1 MESANPYN
9 QIMPLRRAR
18 WVLKPPAPDAFLRS
32 ALEHPLLTQVLYNRG
47 VDSPQAVRSFLSSEQ
62 ATVENPFKLR
72 DMVPAVQRI
81 LKALERQEI
90 LCVYGDFDVDGV
102 TSTALLVTALQAAGG
117 RVGPYIPDR
126 VDEGYGLHNEAVTRI
141 AGQAKLL
148 ITVDCGIRSI
158 SEVACAAERGLEVIV
173 TDHHSVGKE
182 LPPALAVINPR
193 RPDCPSRFD
202 WLAGVGVAYRLAQA
216 VLRAASQE
224 KWCKLAPEQAAD
236 VEAGLLDLVA
246 LGTVADMMPLL
257 GENRSLV
264 RRGLAAL
271 NAQPRVGLEALMLQS
286 DLRAGLVDATAIS
299 FRLAPRLNAAGRLG
313 DARLAY
319 RLLRT
324 QDPTEAYTLACSLDE
339 LNQRRRSLTEQ
350 AQADA
355 EAQLAA
361 VLPEDPAIL
370 IVGSE
375 QYEHGIVGLVAGR
388 LTDRYYRP
396 AIVMREEAEET
407 RGSARSIPEF
417 NISHALDAVSDLLVR
432 HGGHHLAA
440 GFTVKNANLPALRAA
455 LQSLAGRT
463 LADRAALHPT
473 LAIDAVT
480 PLLDI
485 NWSIVEQ
492 FARLEPTGQENPPPL
507 LLARAVRVREVRT
520 VGGGKHLRLVV
531 EEKGT
536 GPIFDA
542 VAFHQGE
549 WAELLG
555 EGSCVD
561 LVFQVEINEWQGN
574 RRLQLNVQDLRPSGS
589 E

>member
-1 MESANPYN
+1 
-9 QIMPLRRAR
+9 MPLRRAR
-18 WVLKPPAPDAFLRS
+18 WAIKPVAPDAFLR
-32 ALEHPLLTQVLYNRG
+32 AVPEHPLLAQVLYNRG
-47 VDSPQAVRSFLSSEQ
+47 VDSPPAVRSFLDGAH
-62 ATVENPFKLR
+62 ATVENPYKLR
-72 DMVPAVQRI
+72 DMVPAVRRI
-81 LKALERQEI
+81 LKALEKHETI
-90 LCVYGDFDVDGV
+90 CVYGDFDVDGV

-126 VDEGYGLHNEAVTRI
+126 VDEGYGLNSEAVVRI

-158 SEVACAAERGLEVIV
+158 SEVACAVEHDLDVIV

-193 RPDCPSRFD
+193 RPDCPSKFD
-202 WLAGVGVAYRLAQA
+202 RLAGVGVAFRLAQA
-216 VLRAASQE
+216 VLRAAAQE
-224 KWCKLAPEQAAD
+224 KWCTLTLEQAAD

-257 GENRSLV
+257 GENRDLV

-286 DLRAGLVDATAIS
+286 DLRAGAVDATAIS

-324 QDPTEAYTLACSLDE
+324 QDPTEAYTLSGSLDE
-339 LNQRRRSLTEQ
+339 FNQRRRSLTEK
-350 AQADA
+350 AQNEA

-361 VLPEDPAIL
+361 VLPDDPAIF

-375 QYEHGIVGLVAGR
+375 SFDHGIVGLVAGR

-417 NISHALDAVSDLLVR
+417 NISHALDAVSELLVR

-440 GFTVKNANLPALRAA
+440 GFTVKNANLPAFRAS
-455 LQSLAGRT
+455 LQEIAGSA
-463 LADRAALHPT
+463 LADRTALRPT
-473 LAIDAVT
+473 LEIDAVT
-480 PLLDI
+480 PLPDV
-485 NWSIVEQ
+485 NWGIVEQ
-492 FARLEPTGQENPPPL
+492 FARLEPTGQENPPPV
-507 LLARAVRVREVRT
+507 LLARNARVREVRT
-520 VGGGKHLRLVV
+520 VGSGKHLRLVV
-531 EEKGT
+531 DEGAT
-536 GPIFDA
+536 GPVFDA
-542 VAFHQGE
+542 VAFQQGE
-549 WAELLG
+549 WAALLG
-555 EGSCVD
+555 DGSRID
-561 LVFQVEINEWQGN
+561 LAFQVEINEWQGN

>member
-1 MESANPYN
+1 MIQPA
-9 QIMPLRRAR
+9 
-18 WVLKPPAPDAFLRS
+18 APDAFLRAIS
-32 ALEHPLLTQVLYNRG
+32 EHPLLAQVLYNRG
-47 VDSPQAVRSFLSSEQ
+47 IDSPQAVRAFLDGAQ
-62 ATVENPFKLR
+62 AMLENPYKLR

-81 LKALERQEI
+81 LKAIEYHETI
-90 LCVYGDFDVDGV
+90 CVYGDFDVDGV
-102 TSTALLVTALQAAGG
+102 TSTALLVMALQAAGG

-126 VDEGYGLHNEAVTRI
+126 VDEGYGLNREAVVRI

-158 SEVACAAERGLEVIV
+158 REVACAVEHHLDVIV
-173 TDHHSVGKE
+173 TDHHSVGQE

-193 RPDCPSRFD
+193 RLDCPHQFD
-202 WLAGVGVAYRLAQA
+202 SLAGVGVAYRLAQA
-216 VLRAASQE
+216 VLRAAAQE
-224 KWCKLAPEQAAD
+224 KWCKLTPEQAVD
-236 VEAGLLDLVA
+236 LEAGLLDLVA
-246 LGTVADMMPLL
+246 LGTVADMMPLV

-271 NAQPRVGLEALMLQS
+271 NAQPRIGLEALMLQS
-286 DLRAGLVDATAIS
+286 DVRAGLVDATTIS

-324 QDPTEAYTLACSLDE
+324 QDPTEAYTLAGSLDE
-339 LNQRRRSLTEQ
+339 LNQRRRSLTEM
-350 AQADA
+350 AEADA

-361 VLPEDPAIL
+361 TLPDDPAIF

-375 QYEHGIVGLVAGR
+375 KYDHGIVGLVAGR

-396 AIVMREEAEET
+396 AIVMREEAEEA

-440 GFTVKNANLPALRAA
+440 GFTVKNTKLPALRAA
-455 LQSLAGRT
+455 LQALADSA
-463 LADRAALHPT
+463 LADRTALRPT
-473 LAIDAVT
+473 LAIDAVVS
-480 PLLDI
+480 LSDI
-485 NWSIVEQ
+485 NWGIVEQ
-492 FARLEPTGQENPPPL
+492 FARLEPTGQANPPPL
-507 LLARAVRVREVRT
+507 LLARNACVREART
-520 VGGGKHLRLVV
+520 VGGGKHLRMAVDEGGSGLL
-531 EEKGT
+531 
-536 GPIFDA
+536 FDA
-542 VAFHQGE
+542 VAFQQGT
-549 WAELLG
+549 WAALLG
-555 EGSCVD
+555 EGSRVD
-561 LVFQVEINEWQGN
+561 LAFQIEVNEWQGN